1 MNTVLFND
9 VAKKNYLIMVKQ
21 YRCVKYPIPQD
32 VIEIMRPLP
41 HSKLSLSHDIYNA
54 YTSMV
59 IDLAKSQVDN
69 GILNIAHQWAV
80 ENIRPRKALT
90 VTENKMFYSDLER
103 WRVSDRIYLSEFTKR
118 SMVYDFTKYR
128 DR

>member
-1 MNTVLFND
+1 MNTVIFND
-9 VAKKNYLIMVKQ
+9 GANTYYLCMTKMCEGMT
-21 YRCVKYPIPQD
+21 Y
-32 VIEIMRPLP
+32 
-41 HSKLSLSHDIYNA
+41 SKLLMNDIYNSYA
-54 YTSMV
+54 SKV
-59 IDLAKSQVDN
+59 IDLAKSQVKN

-80 ENIRPRKALT
+80 ANIRPRKALT

-118 SMVYDFTKYR
+118 SMVYDYTKYR

>member
-9 VAKKNYLIMVKQ
+9 GANTYYLCMTKMCERMTYSCEHAEVMMT
-21 YRCVKYPIPQD
+21 RS
-32 VIEIMRPLP
+32 
-41 HSKLSLSHDIYNA
+41 HSKQLLMDIYNSYA
-54 YTSMV
+54 SKV
-59 IDLAKSQVDN
+59 IDLAKSQVKN

-80 ENIRPRKALT
+80 ANIRPRKALT

-103 WRVSDRIYLSEFTKR
+103 WRVSDRIYISEFTKR
-118 SMVYDFTKYR
+118 SMVYDYTKYR